1 MACLLHLITL
11 DRAAQQPIVI
21 MGELLRQLGA
31 RAAPIGNVSERPEQ
45 EIRHRFAG
53 DMGCRLHGWSS
64 LGRPNNRQAGIDAG
78 IRVLIVLLTCQS
90 VNTSLPCA
98 VCAEPAAMLKGLS
111 PLLSPDLLHVLAS
124 MGHGDEIV
132 LADAN
137 FPAATHARRLVQL
150 SGADAPQVLDAV
162 LCVLPLDDFVEQAAH
177 TMQVVAEPSCV
188 PEVVQAFNATL
199 QRHGC
204 KPSSALERFAFYQRA
219 AAAFAIVATGERR
232 GYGNILL
239 KKGVVRP

>member
-1 MACLLHLITL
+1 
-11 DRAAQQPIVI
+11 
-21 MGELLRQLGA
+21 
-31 RAAPIGNVSERPEQ
+31 
-45 EIRHRFAG
+45 
-53 DMGCRLHGWSS
+53 
-64 LGRPNNRQAGIDAG
+64 
-78 IRVLIVLLTCQS
+78 
-90 VNTSLPCA
+90 
-98 VCAEPAAMLKGLS
+98 MLKGLS
-111 PLLSPDLLHVLAS
+111 PLLSPELLHVLAS

-137 FPAATHARRLVQL
+137 FPAATHARRLVPL

-162 LCVLPLDDFVEQAAH
+162 LSVLPLDDFVAQAAY
-177 TMQVVAEPSCV
+177 TMQVVADPSSV

-204 KPSSALERFAFYQRA
+204 NPSSALERCAFYQRA

-232 GYGNILL
+232 VYGNILL